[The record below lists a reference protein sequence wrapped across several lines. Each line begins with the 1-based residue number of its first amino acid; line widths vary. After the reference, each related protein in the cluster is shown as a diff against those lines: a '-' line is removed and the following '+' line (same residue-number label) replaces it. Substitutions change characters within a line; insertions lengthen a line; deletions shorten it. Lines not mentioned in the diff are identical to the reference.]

1 MKAKSIFE
9 QKLESYRK
17 EYLEEDM
24 NEQQDKREEEEL
36 EKVDDD
42 LRKTQIKVK
51 KDKLQKLKKQDQQSR
66 QNGSAL

>member
-24 NEQQDKREEEEL
+24 NEQQDKREEDEL

-42 LRKTQIKVK
+42 LRKTTIKVK

-66 QNGSAL
+66 SNGSAL